1 MNIECFR
8 EVLNNLTMSE
18 IIGDNSAYTVEE
30 LCEVFDNIKNIIKG
44 EALKRT
50 QITSNTPQKIMKL
63 YAANFSPEEIA
74 DMLNLSVE
82 EVSLVTTTSDNE
94 ITSIAQRMYKNGMP
108 IGIMAEILNV
118 PVEMVENMFGIS
130 DEVDEY
136 EQEKDLSSKELIDLR
151 NKLSDNDE
159 ITIPGEIANFISE
172 EVYKG
177 DN

>member
-82 EVSLVTTTSDNE
+82 EGVELLRGCRVLDDR
-94 ITSIAQRMYKNGMP
+94 IIH
-108 IGIMAEILNV
+108 AEIV
-118 PVEMVENMFGIS
+118 
-130 DEVDEY
+130 
-136 EQEKDLSSKELIDLR
+136 ID
-151 NKLSDNDE
+151 
-159 ITIPGEIANFISE
+159 
-172 EVYKG
+172 
-177 DN
+177 